1 VHLCS
6 LRFEQE
12 CFYFDLFSNIYFLLN
27 DIMKDSINKL
37 IFAFAVAITLF
48 SCNKGNDL
56 MTVDPLAGLT
66 KLKDGYAIG
75 AAAKVEIWGK
85 KNFFA
90 GYNQL
95 IVVLYDSLNLQTK
108 LTDAHITFLPVMTM
122 GMGAMTMQHASPVEN
137 PDETAVDDVFP
148 GAIAFVMPSA
158 MSGTWKLRVGVHNHK
173 IDKEGEANFDITVD
187 NPAVSVLTVFTSQS
201 ADSSK
206 LVLSLVQ
213 PTNPKVGMNDIEFT
227 IHRKATMM
235 DWPADDTYTVEI
247 TPTMPSMGHGSP
259 NNVNPVNATMGHYK
273 GKVNF
278 TMTGEWRVDVLVKK
292 GGVTISK
299 NAYFNITL

>member
-1 VHLCS
+1 MKYS
-6 LRFEQE
+6 IFRF
-12 CFYFDLFSNIYFLLN
+12 IYILAVSVILLSC
-27 DIMKDSINKL
+27 DKGDDPIPIN
-37 IFAFAVAITLF
+37 
-48 SCNKGNDL
+48 
-56 MTVDPLAGLT
+56 PLDGLT

-75 AAAKVEIWGK
+75 AAAKIEIWGR

-95 IVVLYDSLNLQTK
+95 TVVLYDSLNLQTK

-122 GMGAMTMQHASPVEN
+122 GMGAMMMQHSSPVEN
-137 PDETAVDDVFP
+137 PAAIAIDGVFP
-148 GAIAFVMPSA
+148 GAIAFVMPSS
-158 MSGTWKLRVGVHNHK
+158 MSGTWKLGVGVHNHK
-173 IDKEGEANFDITVD
+173 IDKEGEADFDITVD
-187 NPAVSVLTVFTSQS
+187 NPTVSVLTVFTSQS

-213 PTNPKVGMNDIEFT
+213 PINPKVGINDIEFT
-227 IHRKATMM
+227 IHRKSTMM
-235 DWPADDTYTVEI
+235 DWPADDSYTMEI

-259 NNVNPVNATMGHYK
+259 NNVNPVNISLGHYK

-292 GGVTISK
+292 SGVTISK

>member
-1 VHLCS
+1 
-6 LRFEQE
+6 
-12 CFYFDLFSNIYFLLN
+12 
-27 DIMKDSINKL
+27 
-37 IFAFAVAITLF
+37 
-48 SCNKGNDL
+48 